1 MKKLIILVFLL
12 LMCGCQNAFRDD
24 TLVKS
29 IEASG
34 MKDFKYR
41 VEFCYAGDPVFIY
54 TNKECK
60 VGKTIWD
67 CE

>member
-1 MKKLIILVFLL
+1 
-12 LMCGCQNAFRDD
+12 MCGCQNAFRDD